1 MTKKFTVDEIIKIV
15 NKITED
21 NAEGVNDSHSNQRY
35 LGLQSGFFQL
45 MKVLQKDMD
54 DNTRKKER

>member
-1 MTKKFTVDEIIKIV
+1 MTKKFTVEEIIEIV

-21 NAEGVNDSHSNQRY
+21 NSEGVNDSHSNARY

-45 MKVLQKDMD
+45 MKVLQERMD
-54 DNTRKKER
+54 GKV